1 MTRQRL
7 ATLLAS
13 TLAAVT
19 ALTLGGLPS
28 GASAQTD
35 STPHSKRVCAHAAT
49 GFAACDAHVRTDG
62 NLKPLATTTYQSGY
76 SPTQLRKAY
85 GLNADRPARSSRSS
99 TPTPTRTRRP
109 TSRPTAASS
118 ASARPT

>member
-35 STPHSKRVCAHAAT
+35 STLHSKRVCAHAAT

-62 NLKPLATTTYQSGY
+62 NLKPLATTSYQSGY
-76 SPTQLRKAY
+76 SPAQL
-85 GLNADRPARSSRSS
+85 
-99 TPTPTRTRRP
+99 RRP
-109 TSRPTAASS
+109 TA
-118 ASARPT
+118 